1 MPKSRRQLYLTGYQ
15 ENPQGKMVPVYST
28 VKPDEPVAGSS
39 LPGARPKSPVKGL
52 ATDDEYPTQVDVP
65 DMDYN
70 PRDPSTG
77 AQLRDIYPE
86 DYKDD

>member
-52 ATDDEYPTQVDVP
+52 GMDDDH
-65 DMDYN
+65 